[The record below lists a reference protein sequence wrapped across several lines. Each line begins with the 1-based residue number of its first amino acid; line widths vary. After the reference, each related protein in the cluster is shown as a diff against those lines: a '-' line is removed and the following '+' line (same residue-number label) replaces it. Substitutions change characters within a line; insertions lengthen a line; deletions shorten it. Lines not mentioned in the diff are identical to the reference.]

1 MFDLKQLEPNA
12 NNSAYYLIVFALLM
26 LFASIWVGLNDPS
39 NAIALYICLTG
50 CLLGFSLVLWQL
62 YQQKKSRVATQ
73 AGASSAA
80 PDAPLVIHGGPMS
93 ETTANS
99 TANSTANVTANSEF
113 KEPVPM
119 KSKPLGIE
127 PKDTLPLVEQ
137 ESPNAKTM
145 AIVEPP
151 VDLVALKKVV
161 GQTQRPS
168 EPLTTPTDVALAEIN
183 MPSSLAGESK
193 MRSLMQSSLGDIL
206 VTGLLNNPDNV
217 ARIISKAIEDAKVA
231 G

>member
-1 MFDLKQLEPNA
+1 MSNIRMV
-12 NNSAYYLIVFALLM
+12 IVLALATSLLAPACFAQDEADKLM
-26 LFASIWVGLNDPS
+26 
-39 NAIALYICLTG
+39 T
-50 CLLGFSLVLWQL
+50 LGEQL
-62 YQQKKSRVATQ
+62 YQQKKSRVAIQ

-99 TANSTANVTANSEF
+99 TANATANSEF

-119 KSKPLGIE
+119 KSKPLGIQ
-127 PKDTLPLVEQ
+127 PKDTLPLVGQ
-137 ESPNAKTM
+137 EAPNAKTM

-151 VDLVALKKVV
+151 VDLVAGKEVV
-161 GQTQRPS
+161 NQTQRPS
-168 EPLTTPTDVALAEIN
+168 ESLTTPTTVARAEIN

-206 VTGLLNNPDNV
+206 VTGLLNNPDNA

>member
-80 PDAPLVIHGGPMS
+80 RRL
-93 ETTANS
+93 S
-99 TANSTANVTANSEF
+99 TDLSRDLMLLA
-113 KEPVPM
+113 
-119 KSKPLGIE
+119 LI
-127 PKDTLPLVEQ
+127 LPA
-137 ESPNAKTM
+137 ES
-145 AIVEPP
+145 VL
-151 VDLVALKKVV
+151 D
-161 GQTQRPS
+161 
-168 EPLTTPTDVALAEIN
+168 
-183 MPSSLAGESK
+183 
-193 MRSLMQSSLGDIL
+193 
-206 VTGLLNNPDNV
+206 
-217 ARIISKAIEDAKVA
+217 
-231 G
+231 